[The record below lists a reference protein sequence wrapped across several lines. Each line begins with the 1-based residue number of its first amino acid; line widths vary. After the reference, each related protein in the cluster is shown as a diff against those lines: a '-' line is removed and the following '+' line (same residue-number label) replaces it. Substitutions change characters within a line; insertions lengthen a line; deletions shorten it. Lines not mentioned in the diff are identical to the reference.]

1 MAYTGYLVSVF
12 MDANPYSP
20 TYGQERT
27 ERELDTNE
35 CPVEQQPNYVHIYTY
50 CEMSPNG
57 AYTGNCVM
65 VYEDVEPMSAT
76 YGRQREEV
84 YTDGVLCPPD
94 SADADWREIESYC
107 EQIEYQP
114 SGKLGNSGFKIT
126 VYMDY
131 GEYSPTYHQTREE
144 RLQNLV
150 ECPLPDTSDVWVII
164 SETCHL
170 VNGLK
175 DGTKD
180 VVRVETNEYSPNYNN
195 GQTETIN
202 VPDLELC
209 PLDPESPI
217 WTEVSWTCV
226 LDEGYR
232 TGYVTVVEEDTNPQ
246 SATYG
251 QQRTRTYEDEER
263 CPYQEKPQPVS
274 LNWRIIN
281 NRSGSTDTI
290 TDITLHFN
298 ANFDINALGNIPPA
312 GGMLQGTTLLPAAL
326 TSTGLVCSSVDLSPN
341 TSLPVIYQFSQNP
354 SPYVW
359 DDTAGSAVL
368 IISLWDGDGTGPE
381 WTEVSYSCETV
392 DGYRTGASIVTEED
406 TNSQSATYGQQRTR
420 TIENDPRCPAQT
432 DADWVET
439 SWTCETVNGYNT
451 GNRLSVQTDQ
461 NPNSSTYGSTRT
473 RIIQDLENCPISTT
487 PAWTEISY
495 VCEQVDGFNSGNTII
510 TEEDKNPGSPT
521 YGQTRTRTVSD
532 DARCVRN
539 TTPTWVEES
548 WVCEQEE
555 PEPDTDPIWVETSRT
570 CILDQNGYNT
580 GSATVVEEDT
590 NPNSATY
597 QQTRTSTV
605 EDLTTC
611 PINSPNWVETSR
623 TCEQSDGYNTGYAIV
638 TETDQNQYSST
649 YGQTRTITVEDLVNC
664 PLPYYD
670 FKIKSKSTSGTE
682 YVVQCSEGCLD
693 TVGMNKSY
701 LKTAEI
707 GSCVTCIADELF
719 KNANKLTTVTIHG
732 NITSISNSL
741 FSYCSRLTSLDIP
754 SSVNTIGNYAFEY
767 AGLTSITVPNTVTSI
782 GRNAFSHCTG
792 LTSVTLSN
800 SITSISQYMFQGCT
814 SLEGIII
821 PNTVTTIGE
830 SSFNNTK
837 LRSITLPNSITSI
850 GNNAFRSNS
859 YLTSFTCLATTP
871 PTIGTDVFTS
881 TSSSLVIY
889 VPASSVEAYK
899 EANGW
904 SDFASR
910 IQAIPN
916 S

>member
-1 MAYTGYLVSVF
+1 
-12 MDANPYSP
+12 
-20 TYGQERT
+20 
-27 ERELDTNE
+27 
-35 CPVEQQPNYVHIYTY
+35 
-50 CEMSPNG
+50 
-57 AYTGNCVM
+57 
-65 VYEDVEPMSAT
+65 
-76 YGRQREEV
+76 
-84 YTDGVLCPPD
+84 
-94 SADADWREIESYC
+94 
-107 EQIEYQP
+107 
-114 SGKLGNSGFKIT
+114 
-126 VYMDY
+126 
-131 GEYSPTYHQTREE
+131 
-144 RLQNLV
+144 
-150 ECPLPDTSDVWVII
+150 
-164 SETCHL
+164 
-170 VNGLK
+170 
-175 DGTKD
+175 
-180 VVRVETNEYSPNYNN
+180 
-195 GQTETIN
+195 
-202 VPDLELC
+202 
-209 PLDPESPI
+209 
-217 WTEVSWTCV
+217 
-226 LDEGYR
+226 
-232 TGYVTVVEEDTNPQ
+232 
-246 SATYG
+246 
-251 QQRTRTYEDEER
+251 
-263 CPYQEKPQPVS
+263 
-274 LNWRIIN
+274 
-281 NRSGSTDTI
+281 
-290 TDITLHFN
+290 
-298 ANFDINALGNIPPA
+298 
-312 GGMLQGTTLLPAAL
+312 MLQGTTLLPAAL

-381 WTEVSYSCETV
+381 WTEISYSCETV

-548 WVCEQEE
+548 WVCEQ
-555 PEPDTDPIWVETSRT
+555 DTT
-570 CILDQNGYNT
+570 
-580 GSATVVEEDT
+580 
-590 NPNSATY
+590 
-597 QQTRTSTV
+597 
-605 EDLTTC
+605 
-611 PINSPNWVETSR
+611 PNWVETSR

-638 TETDQNQYSST
+638 VETDQNQYSST

-719 KNANKLTTVTIHG
+719 KNADKLTTVTIHG
-732 NITSISNSL
+732 NITSISNYL

-754 SSVNTIGNYAFEY
+754 SSVNTIGNYAFDY

-792 LTSVTLSN
+792 LTSVTLPN
-800 SITSISQYMFQGCT
+800 SITSISQYMFQSC
-814 SLEGIII
+814 SALEGITI
-821 PNTVTTIGE
+821 PNTVTSIGE
-830 SSFNNTK
+830 YAFNNTK
-837 LRSITLPNSITSI
+837 LRSITLSDSITSI
-850 GNNAFRSNS
+850 GNSAFRSNG

-871 PTIGTDVFTS
+871 PTLGSDVFTS

-904 SDFASR
+904 SNFASR

>member
-1 MAYTGYLVSVF
+1 MAYTGYLVNVY
-12 MDANPYSP
+12 MDANPYSE

-27 ERELDTNE
+27 ERVLDTEN
-35 CPVEQQPNYVHIYTY
+35 CPVQKPANYVEIYTY

-57 AYTGNCVM
+57 AYTGNCVK
-65 VYEDVEPMSAT
+65 VFEDVEPMSAT
-76 YGRQREEV
+76 YGQQREEV
-84 YTDGVLCPPD
+84 STDGVLCPPD
-94 SADADWREIESYC
+94 SAEADWQQINQYC
-107 EQIEYQP
+107 EQIAYQP
-114 SGKLGNSGFKIT
+114 SGKLGNNGYQIT
-126 VYMDY
+126 VFQDM
-131 GEYSPTYHQTREE
+131 GTFSPTYQQTRETRE
-144 RLQNLV
+144 QNIV
-150 ECPLPDTSDVWVII
+150 DCPLPYTSDVWVII

-180 VVRVETNEYSPNYNN
+180 VVRVNTNEYSPNYND
-195 GQTETIN
+195 GASETIN

-209 PLDPESPI
+209 PLDPDSPI
-217 WTEVSWTCV
+217 WTETSYVCV

-232 TGYVTVVEEDTNPQ
+232 TGYVTVTEEDTNPQ

-251 QQRTRTYEDEER
+251 QTRTRTYQDEER
-263 CPYQEKPQPVS
+263 CPYQEKPQPVT
-274 LNWRIIN
+274 LKWRVIN
-281 NRSGSTDTI
+281 NRSASTDTI
-290 TDITLHFN
+290 TSITLHFN
-298 ANFDINALGNIPPA
+298 SNFDIDVVGNISPV
-312 GGMLQGTTLLPAAL
+312 GGTIQGTTLLPASM

-381 WTEVSYSCETV
+381 WTEISYSCETV

-570 CILDQNGYNT
+570 CILDQDNYNT
-580 GSATVVEEDT
+580 GYATVVEEDT

-597 QQTRTSTV
+597 QQTRTSNV
-605 EDLTTC
+605 QDLTTC

-623 TCEQSDGYNTGYAIV
+623 TCILDLNGYNTGSATV
-638 TETDQNQYSST
+638 VETDTNPNSAT
-649 YGQTRTITVEDLVNC
+649 YNTTRTSTIQDLTTCPINSPNWVETSRTCQKNQNNENTGYALVVETDTNPNSATYNTTRSLTVEDLTNC
-664 PLPYYD
+664 PLPTPGNYKLRY
-670 FKIKSKSTSGTE
+670 TTTNGSGEVACNQYTNLNYSDISSIYNTIVSGE
-682 YVVQCSEGCLD
+682 
-693 TVGMNKSY
+693 T
-701 LKTAEI
+701 
-707 GSCVTCIADELF
+707 GSCVSGINTQVFMEAPR
-719 KNANKLTTVTIHG
+719 LTTFV
-732 NITSISNSL
+732 ISNTVTKIYDRAFGWCERLNSIT
-741 FSYCSRLTSLDIP
+741 FGNSVSRIYP
-754 SSVNTIGNYAFEY
+754 QAF
-767 AGLTSITVPNTVTSI
+767 AGCTALTSITLPSSVI
-782 GRNAFSHCTG
+782 QIDHLAFDECTG
-792 LTSVTLSN
+792 LTS
-800 SITSISQYMFQGCT
+800 I
-814 SLEGIII
+814 
-821 PNTVTTIGE
+821 
-830 SSFNNTK
+830 
-837 LRSITLPNSITSI
+837 
-850 GNNAFRSNS
+850 
-859 YLTSFTCLATTP
+859 TCLATTP
-871 PTIGTDVFTS
+871 PTIVPNQATFPEVGNNCP
-881 TSSSLVIY
+881 IY
-889 VPASSVEAYK
+889 VPAGSLSAYQT
-899 EANGW
+899 AW
-904 SDFASR
+904 SRYSSR